1 MSLSFCSEVPQF
13 SPTHTFHNN
22 SLYLLLCWIIPWDQ
36 RACQQ
41 SIVETELF
49 PFNSR
54 LVHVHEQNV
63 GHFLASWY
71 ECECE
76 LTIPAQILRQSWLE
90 RHFAKKSTFWIK
102 FLIVNEIRTAPFYLC
117 RYKIYPALAN
127 ICQRSAQIFPTI
139 HF

>member
-22 SLYLLLCWIIPWDQ
+22 SFYLLLCWLIPWDQ

-54 LVHVHEQNV
+54 SVHVLHERNV
-63 GHFLASWY
+63 GHFLASWN
-71 ECECE
+71 ECEWNLPSSFLTKWMWTECNFMFLFWHLQHSLGNFLKKRSKIFFINVFWARFE
-76 LTIPAQILRQSWLE
+76 LL
-90 RHFAKKSTFWIK
+90 FG
-102 FLIVNEIRTAPFYLC
+102 
-117 RYKIYPALAN
+117 
-127 ICQRSAQIFPTI
+127 
-139 HF
+139 